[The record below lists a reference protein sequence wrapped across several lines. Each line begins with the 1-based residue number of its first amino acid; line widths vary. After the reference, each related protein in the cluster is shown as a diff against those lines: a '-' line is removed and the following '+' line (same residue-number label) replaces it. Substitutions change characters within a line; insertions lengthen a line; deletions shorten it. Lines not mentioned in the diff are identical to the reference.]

1 MTNNND
7 NDTSSCPCGSGT
19 LFKVCCQPYLEKS
32 QAAPT
37 AEALMR
43 SRYTAFVQYDEDY
56 LGYSW
61 HPDNRP
67 KVMHLNAETKW
78 LGLKIINTVDG
89 NIDDKTGEVEF
100 VARSKI
106 NGKASRLHENSQ
118 FARFENRWVYTKGKL
133 SNK

>member
-7 NDTSSCPCGSGT
+7 NDTSSCPCGSG
-19 LFKVCCQPYLEKS
+19 
-32 QAAPT
+32 
-37 AEALMR
+37 
-43 SRYTAFVQYDEDY
+43 
-56 LGYSW
+56 
-61 HPDNRP
+61 
-67 KVMHLNAETKW
+67 W